1 MKLHN
6 FALLTAILLS
16 VISCKGNLGSNT
28 ADELSINVDSLE
40 KDFPFNSMFP
50 FERAVFLESSL
61 DDKISDVHRVFDID
75 SLYIIWDKRGSSVFV
90 YNKEGKFL
98 NHIGAKG
105 HAKNEYVSLNDVYVN
120 AKARQVCLLDNAA
133 HKILHFDYNGAYRKT
148 TKIKEW
154 AIGFAI
160 DNDYIWLESDGQNKE
175 SALLLKTK
183 AETGEIIKSY
193 FPMKNDGRVPIQ
205 SEKTFFTDADGK
217 ILFASPYLNSI
228 YTIEN
233 GEIAPLV
240 KLDFGKD
247 AVDDS
252 DLTSETYISKLQGG
266 NYIGHIKD
274 VFRSKDFL
282 FISFRKYW
290 NDNIEGY
297 HALYNLS
304 NKKKHIYDDTL
315 LHDFTLPIFPTAD
328 VVGAGS
334 HGLIFSIDLSLF
346 NDDILSKF
354 PGYENLTADSVQINQ
369 ILILYDVN

>member
-6 FALLTAILLS
+6 LVLLIVIFIS
-16 VISCKGNLGSNT
+16 VISCKGNLGNNT

-40 KDFPFNSMFP
+40 KNFPFNSMFP

-61 DDKISDVHRVFDID
+61 DNNISNVHRVFDID
-75 SLYIIWDKRGSSVFV
+75 SLYIIWDKRGNSVFV

-105 HAKNEYVSLNDVYVN
+105 HAKNEYVNLNDVYVN

-175 SALLLKTK
+175 SALLLKTE

-205 SEKTFFTDADGK
+205 SEKTFFADADGK

-233 GEIAPLV
+233 GEITPLV
-240 KLDFGKD
+240 KLDFGND

-274 VFRSKDFL
+274 VFQSKNFL
-282 FISFRKYW
+282 FISFRKYY
-290 NDNIEGY
+290 NGSIERY
-297 HALYNLS
+297 NVLYNLS
-304 NKKKHIYDDTL
+304 NKEKHIYDDTL
-315 LHDFTLPIFPTAD
+315 LHAFTLPIFPTAD
-328 VVGAGS
+328 IVGVGS
-334 HGLIFSIDLSLF
+334 HHLIFSIDTSLLS
-346 NDDILSKF
+346 NDTFSKF
-354 PGYENLTADSVQINQ
+354 PESENVIKDSVQTNP
-369 ILILYDVN
+369 ILILYNVN